1 MMSNSDL
8 EGVRVQLKTKI
19 CKRYFAEES
28 CPRTQKNCNS
38 WHICKDFI
46 ENHCTSKCS
55 RSHDFFDVENKDK
68 TKQLGLDKFSN
79 STIKEIVGWSLP
91 QVCPLYLE
99 AKCSSDKCF
108 YLHACSKAVQGLDCV
123 CSLSHNLVDNHNK
136 NVLRKFGLAPRKPLA
151 IECGRWIV
159 LLNKGPQA
167 YGKTRELSL
176 KKTFPEATN
185 GSKGESAESAT
196 TVAKNNNNNNL
207 LVGSSITRSGLQ
219 RGPKY

>member
-1 MMSNSDL
+1 MKSNLECKNWLKSQRGGLFVVMSNSDL
-8 EGVRVQLKTKI
+8 EGARVQLKTKI
-19 CKRYFAEES
+19 CKRYFDGEP

-55 RSHDFFDVENKDK
+55 RSHDFFDVENNDK
-68 TKQLGLDKFSN
+68 TKQLGLDKFSS
-79 STIKEIVGWSLP
+79 STIKEILGWSLP

-136 NVLRKFGLAPRKPLA
+136 NVLRKFDLAPHKPLT
-151 IECGRWIV
+151 IECFSR
-159 LLNKGPQA
+159 N
-167 YGKTRELSL
+167 S
-176 KKTFPEATN
+176 
-185 GSKGESAESAT
+185 
-196 TVAKNNNNNNL
+196 
-207 LVGSSITRSGLQ
+207 
-219 RGPKY
+219 

>member
-8 EGVRVQLKTKI
+8 EGVRVQLNAKI
-19 CKRYFAEES
+19 CKRYFDGEP

-46 ENHCTSKCS
+46 ENHCTSKCG

-79 STIKEIVGWSLP
+79 STIKEILGWSLP

-136 NVLRKFGLAPRKPLA
+136 NVLRKFDLAPRK
-151 IECGRWIV
+151 
-159 LLNKGPQA
+159 PQA
-167 YGKTRELSL
+167 YGKTREISL
-176 KKTFPEATN
+176 KKTIHEATN
-185 GSKGESAESAT
+185 GSKRESAT
-196 TVAKNNNNNNL
+196 TVAKNSNNNNL
-207 LVGSSITRSGLQ
+207 LVGSSITQVVYIEVLNT
-219 RGPKY
+219 